1 MYIRKKL
8 ALVRYKFRCWNSLC
22 TKFRRQSL
30 PMKRGSIIREVILL
44 GRGKPCP

>member
-1 MYIRKKL
+1 MYIRNKL
-8 ALVRYKFRCWNSLC
+8 ALVRYNLRCWNSLC
-22 TKFRRQSL
+22 TKFRKRPF